1 MMSELVSEK
10 AQRAEAA
17 YTLADCAYGLIKRAR
32 ADLLEAVRADPT
44 TDHMLEP
51 IWRALA
57 RVGGE
62 LGAVV
67 DRIGDEIELGEE
79 RERDLGKKDA
89 KEGHSAADL
98 DKLFGGVK
106 K

>member
-1 MMSELVSEK
+1 MSELVSEK
-10 AQRAEAA
+10 VQRAEAA
-17 YTLADCAYGLIKRAR
+17 YTLADCAYGLVKRAR

-67 DRIGDEIELGEE
+67 DRIGDEIELCEE
-79 RERDLGKKDA
+79 HQRQRGAKTRREAG
-89 KEGHSAADL
+89 SAADL
-98 DKLFGGVK
+98 DKLFGDVK